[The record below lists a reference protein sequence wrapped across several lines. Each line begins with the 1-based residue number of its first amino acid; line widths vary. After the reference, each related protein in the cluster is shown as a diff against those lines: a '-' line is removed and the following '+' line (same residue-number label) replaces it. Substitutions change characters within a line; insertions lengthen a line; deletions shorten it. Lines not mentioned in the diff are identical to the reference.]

1 MKTDVIMDL
10 VLNEVQARVLG
21 VLMEKEMSTPEY
33 YPLSLHALVAG
44 CNQKSSR
51 EPVVDYDDKT
61 VARALETLRD
71 KQLVYTAPG
80 ARVPRYGNNFTKLH
94 KLLNKEAAVL
104 CVLLLRGPQT
114 AGELRTRT
122 DRLFKFGA
130 LAEVEQTL
138 ADLAE
143 LKFVTTLPRQP
154 GRKEPRHAQLLA
166 GPPDASAAEPRPE
179 PATIEVR
186 AENDRLTLLEQ
197 DLASLRQELAELKGA
212 FLDFKKQFE

>member
-1 MKTDVIMDL
+1 MDQ
-10 VLNEVQARVLG
+10 VLNEVEVRVLG

-33 YPLSLHALVAG
+33 YPLSLHALAAG

-51 EPVVDYDDKT
+51 EPVVDYDEKT
-61 VARALETLRD
+61 VARALETLRE

-122 DRLFKFGA
+122 ERLFKFGA

-166 GPPDASAAEPRPE
+166 GPPDASASAEPRPE
-179 PATIEVR
+179 PATLEVR
-186 AENDRLTLLEQ
+186 AENDRLTLFEQ
-197 DLASLRQELAELKGA
+197 DLASLRQEIDELKQA